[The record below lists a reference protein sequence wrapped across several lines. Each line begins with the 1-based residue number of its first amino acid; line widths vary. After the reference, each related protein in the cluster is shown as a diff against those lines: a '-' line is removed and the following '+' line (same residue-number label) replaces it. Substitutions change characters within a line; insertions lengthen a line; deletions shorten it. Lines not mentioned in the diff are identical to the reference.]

1 MCVGVCKGIWR
12 DRDLGCCSALA
23 ANGASKQAN
32 RQTGNQAIKQG
43 SAIGS
48 THWTVTCDS

>member
-32 RQTGNQAIKQG
+32 RQSSNQAG
-43 SAIGS
+43 FGNRLNALD
-48 THWTVTCDS
+48 CDV